1 MRPRKHKFLYFVL
14 IAGLLVTSCASGQGT
29 PTAIPNEI
37 EAQATPVVEYQV
49 ASSRRIFDTY
59 EKLLKVTDL
68 VVIGVVKAE
77 DGLIIHGSRNA
88 EDRSQPSEG
97 LYGICTVYRVR
108 LEQIIYGKAGDELL
122 LCHGGG
128 ILPAEAVKGETPSES
143 EIRQVIVGNA
153 GVKYIPLEMGRRY
166 LMFLHPLDTQEYPI
180 DGYIS
185 NQVFGRAGAP
195 WLFDLSDEK
204 AVRAIDVDEYVVD
217 LYPPRSLEEMIQ
229 LLLGAAPYPAP

>member
-1 MRPRKHKFLYFVL
+1 MVGFLL
-14 IAGLLVTSCASGQGT
+14 ASCASTQETKIALPTDSGT
-29 PTAIPNEI
+29 QDAS
-37 EAQATPVVEYQV
+37 VVEYQIT
-49 ASSRRIFDTY
+49 SSRRIFDTY

-68 VVIGVVKAE
+68 VVIGVVEAE

-88 EDRSQPSEG
+88 EDHSQPSEG

-108 LEQIIYGKAGDELL
+108 LEQIIYGKASEELL

-128 ILPAEAVKGETPSES
+128 ILPAEAVKGEMPSVS

-166 LMFLHPLDTQEYPI
+166 LMFLHPIDTQEYQI

-204 AVRAIDVDEYVVD
+204 AIRAIDVDEYVVD
-217 LYPPRSLEEMIQ
+217 LFPPRSLEETIQ
-229 LLLGAAPYPAP
+229 LILGAAPYPAP

>member
-1 MRPRKHKFLYFVL
+1 MKLHILKFLSL
-14 IAGLLVTSCASGQGT
+14 GLMVGFLFASCAST
-29 PTAIPNEI
+29 EETKIALPTDSG
-37 EAQATPVVEYQV
+37 AQDVSVVEYQI

-68 VVIGVVKAE
+68 VVIGVVEAE

-97 LYGICTVYRVR
+97 IYGICTVYRVR
-108 LEQIIYGKAGDELL
+108 LEQIIYGEAGDELL

-128 ILPAEAVKGETPSES
+128 ILPAEAVKGETPSER
-143 EIRQVIVGNA
+143 EIRQVIADNA
-153 GVKYIPLEMGRRY
+153 GVKYVPLDMGRRY
-166 LMFLHPLDTQEYPI
+166 LMFLHSLDTQEYLI

-217 LYPPRSLEEMIQ
+217 LYPPRSLEETIKII
-229 LLLGAAPYPAP
+229 LGGEPYPAP